1 MKVKQWIAPRS
12 REELQS
18 FLGFANYYREFIPFY
33 AELAAPL
40 NALLKKNF
48 FVWPE
53 SASDAFERVKTA
65 HMYAT
70 ALATPTDDG
79 LFVLDTDVSA
89 VAIAGILHQE
99 QEYKR
104 KRVLRPI
111 H

>member
-1 MKVKQWIAPRS
+1 MKQWIAPRS

-40 NALLKKNF
+40 KALLRKNLAF
-48 FVWPE
+48 AWPE
-53 SASDAFERVKTA
+53 SAAVAFENVKTA
-65 HMYAT
+65 LMQAT

-79 LFVLDTDVSA
+79 LFVLDTDASA

-99 QEYKR
+99 
-104 KRVLRPI
+104 
-111 H
+111 